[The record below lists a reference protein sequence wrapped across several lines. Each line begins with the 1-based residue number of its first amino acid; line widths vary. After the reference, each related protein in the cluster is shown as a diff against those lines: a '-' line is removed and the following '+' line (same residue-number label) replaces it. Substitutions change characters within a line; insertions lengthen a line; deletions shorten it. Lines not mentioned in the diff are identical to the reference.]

1 MAFILLYVVLNI
13 LSLVVLFEFLE
24 DSFSKASWA
33 WVFRIIKFSADLI
46 FLLLVFF
53 VLRRYIFDS
62 DTHPGGN
69 KLKYLSL
76 ALIGGLTMVVIQP
89 SITVAFSYIP
99 GFEVFRDHQFVAVV
113 FKPTDVFYIVSTT
126 LLAPISEELFFR
138 GFLLKG
144 LLRKYKSWI
153 AILIS
158 AFIFGIWHFNFFD
171 PNILVAKHIFVTF
184 IGGLAMGYLYFKSEK
199 LIYPIIFH
207 VCWNILVVINDYV
220 ELPLI

>member
-1 MAFILLYVVLNI
+1 M
-13 LSLVVLFEFLE
+13 VLFEFLE
-24 DSFSKASWA
+24 DNFSKVSWA
-33 WVFRIIKFSADLI
+33 WVFRAIKFSADVI
-46 FLLLVFF
+46 FLLLVYF
-53 VLRRYIFDS
+53 VLRRYIFAS
-62 DTHPGGN
+62 GSNPEVN
-69 KLKYLSL
+69 KLKYVAL
-76 ALIGGLTMVVIQP
+76 AMAGGLTMVIIQP

-99 GFEVFRDHQFVAVV
+99 GFEVFRDHQFVAVI
-113 FKPTDVFYIVSTT
+113 FKPTDVFYIASTA

-158 AFIFGIWHFNFFD
+158 ALIFGIWHFNFFD

-184 IGGLAMGYLYFKSEK
+184 LGGLAMGYLYFKSEK

-207 VCWNILVVINDYV
+207 VSWNVLVVINDYV
-220 ELPLI
+220 ELPWI